1 MTYFCFLNITKCG
14 EKSFFYTIIPVFTAK
29 NLENKEK
36 PQKGNLKWSD
46 PTKHCK
52 KKISNKNQY

>member
-36 PQKGNLKWSD
+36 PKKGNFKWSD

-52 KKISNKNQY
+52 KNLQ

>member
-1 MTYFCFLNITKCG
+1 MWRKEL
-14 EKSFFYTIIPVFTAK
+14 FYTVILVFTAK

-36 PQKGNLKWSD
+36 PKKGNFKWSD

-52 KKISNKNQY
+52 KKSPIKINIKN